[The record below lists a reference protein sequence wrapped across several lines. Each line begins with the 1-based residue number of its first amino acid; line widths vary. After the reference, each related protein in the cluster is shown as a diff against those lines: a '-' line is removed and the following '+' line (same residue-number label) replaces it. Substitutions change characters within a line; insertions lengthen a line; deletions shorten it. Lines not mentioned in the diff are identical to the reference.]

1 MFCKEGTVGRFLP
14 KIEYVLQP
22 VAGVENG
29 GRLQVKGDNVML
41 GYMKADKPNVLEKAA
56 EWYDTGDIV
65 EVDADGF
72 IHIQGR
78 AKRFAKIG
86 GEMVSLT
93 AVEQIIDKLYPDA
106 KQGVITVTD
115 EKKGER
121 IVLIT
126 SADSASLSELHK
138 YFKKQNVSE
147 LWMPKEVVYMKTPP
161 LLGSGKFDYLKA
173 KAMYDEQHQV

>member
-1 MFCKEGTVGRFLP
+1 MIDDEVAQLHPRRVVAVGGLVGADAESGGTDFNGRAGHVGPCQAVAAGTGEEQVAAAL
-14 KIEYVLQP
+14 ELQD
-22 VAGVENG
+22 GVE
-29 GRLQVKGDNVML
+29 VVAL
-41 GYMKADKPNVLEKAA
+41 GVGELLTAHTAEDGQHIAA
-56 EWYDTGDIV
+56 
-65 EVDADGF
+65 
-72 IHIQGR
+72 
-78 AKRFAKIG
+78 
-86 GEMVSLT
+86 